1 MMDAATLASL
11 RRRLEDMVGQLDAR
25 EADLR
30 ERLAEPPSESSNAFI
45 AGSEAG
51 LAAEAQDEVIAQ
63 IAHEDEML
71 GEARQALDRMDQ
83 GLYGECEACGEDI
96 EAARL
101 NAVPWT
107 IHCLAC
113 QTREEKVRQRLHA

>member
-83 GLYGECEACGEDI
+83 GLYGECEIGRAH
-96 EAARL
+96 
-101 NAVPWT
+101 V
-107 IHCLAC
+107 
-113 QTREEKVRQRLHA
+113 